1 MEAKI
6 SELLKEINIEIL
18 DYEGDNLYKDGL
30 LDSIQVIDLA
40 VELGETFGI
49 EIPPESVVLEN
60 FANKDA
66 IKHFVMRL
74 LDGQNAG

>member
-1 MEAKI
+1 M
-6 SELLKEINIEIL
+6 
-18 DYEGDNLYKDGL
+18 
-30 LDSIQVIDLA
+30 IDLA

-74 LDGQNAG
+74 LEGQNAG